1 MNKKQ
6 TRWVSPLHSLRTKI
20 LALVV
25 GSVVLAVGVNLFTI
39 VPLADKQ
46 ISGITKNYMIDCAEI
61 LGNSVDQE
69 IALAG
74 EEQEEQAMDGEAL
87 DKELSDV
94 SVNGM
99 ESSYAY
105 LVASEGTML
114 YHPTKE
120 KIGSSVENAVVKQL
134 LAGMEKGEYPAPDVI
149 EYDFKGVS
157 KYAAYYI
164 GENHAYILV
173 VTADKA
179 EALASIDT
187 IILRGV
193 IGGIVAFLIC
203 IAIAIILAKIIMKP
217 ILSTTKQ
224 IAKLAELDFT
234 QTEEEKN
241 AKPVKDECGIMME
254 AIALLR
260 NKLTEVVG
268 NIQGQCDNLR
278 KSSNVLNESASETSE
293 TVEQLNRAIE
303 EVAEGATSQANET
316 QEATEHIIGMG
327 QMIQETTEEAEHLKE
342 NAKLMI
348 SASNEAMDRIEGLGA
363 VNQKTKEAFDIIAT
377 QTQATNAS
385 AEKIREVIEMIT
397 SIADQTNLLSL
408 NASIEA
414 ARAGEAGKGFAVV
427 ASEIQQLAIQS
438 NESANKIA
446 EIIALLITES
456 EKTVDKMEEVREVIS
471 LQDENVIHTQEAFQ
485 SVKRGIDQSMHGID
499 NIAERTHQLD
509 ESRVRI
515 VDVVQNLSAIA
526 EENAASTEE
535 TSASANE
542 VESIVTTIAENATQ
556 VNGIAD
562 RLCDDVDKFKF

>member
-105 LVASEGTML
+105 LVSSEGTML

>member
-6 TRWVSPLHSLRTKI
+6 ARWVSPLHSLRTKI
-20 LALVV
+20 LALVI

-39 VPLADKQ
+39 VPLTNKE
-46 ISGITKNYMIDCAEI
+46 ISGLTKNYMIDCAEI

-74 EEQEEQAMDGEAL
+74 EEEAMNGEAL

-94 SVNGM
+94 NVNGM

-105 LVASEGTML
+105 LVSSEGTML

-120 KIGSSVENAVVKQL
+120 KIGISVENAAVKQL
-134 LAGMEKGEYPAPDVI
+134 LAGMEKGEYPDPDVI

-164 GENHAYILV
+164 GANHAYILV
-173 VTADKA
+173 VTADKS
-179 EALASIDT
+179 EALGSVNTIVWRSIE
-187 IILRGV
+187 
-193 IGGIVAFLIC
+193 GGIFAFVVC
-203 IAIAIILAKIIMKP
+203 IIIAIILARYIMKP

-241 AKPVKDECGIMME
+241 TKLGKDECGIMME
-254 AIALLR
+254 AIGLLR

-278 KSSNVLNESASETSE
+278 DSSNVLNKSALETSE
-293 TVEQLNRAIE
+293 TVEQLNCAIE
-303 EVAEGATSQANET
+303 EVAQGATSQANET
-316 QEATEHIIGMG
+316 QTATDHVVGMG
-327 QMIQETTEEAEHLKE
+327 EMIKETTAEAEHLKD
-342 NAKLMI
+342 NAKQMI
-348 SASNEAMDRIEGLGA
+348 SASNEAMVRIEGLGA
-363 VNQKTKEAFDIIAT
+363 VNQKTKEAFDIIAE

-485 SVKRGIDQSMHGID
+485 SVKRGIDQSIQGID
-499 NIAERTHQLD
+499 TIAERTHQLD

-542 VESIVTTIAENATQ
+542 VESIVTTIADNATQ

-562 RLCDDVDKFKF
+562 RLCDDIDKFKF

>member
-1 MNKKQ
+1 ME
-6 TRWVSPLHSLRTKI
+6 RP
-20 LALVV
+20 
-25 GSVVLAVGVNLFTI
+25 
-39 VPLADKQ
+39 
-46 ISGITKNYMIDCAEI
+46 
-61 LGNSVDQE
+61 
-69 IALAG
+69 
-74 EEQEEQAMDGEAL
+74 L

-105 LVASEGTML
+105 LVSSEGTML

>member
-74 EEQEEQAMDGEAL
+74 EEQAMDGEAL

-105 LVASEGTML
+105 LVSSEGTML

-562 RLCDDVDKFKF
+562 RLCDYFWDCFSF